1 MQCFVQSCNNSE
13 NISQAEGVTFYRFPS
28 DQHLRA
34 AWLRALGKQHSHLPD
49 SAVVCSQHFL
59 DDDIYET
66 ESDVRQ
72 MSTGAIPSTV
82 QVCMICLDTDSK
94 LLLMSEHKLDEAY
107 ETFTGQPLCD
117 LGNLKQT
124 VCIQCAQRLMNFS
137 RFRDKSLRAR
147 ALMMELV
154 GKHELITR
162 QHIKMINRT
171 KHQLE
176 SNMVLTSLGPD
187 HCDLHIEHPS
197 EDKQTELE
205 ETITVKM
212 EGNYESMSVDDDMDM
227 KNEVDHNVNDFVQD
241 PLKYENSLFQ
251 CTLCSEEFV
260 QEHAYTQHM
269 SMHLQDGDG
278 DGECDASQ
286 VCKPHTAVSSSSSH
300 SPLITENRPADPS
313 PSAHAAMTLVAPRP
327 ANVATDNEN
336 KVKGDDTTEK
346 LIEIDIDF
354 NYQAASGSG
363 TTENKQD
370 DNKFMHALKYESASF
385 QCTLCLEEFVHE
397 HAYMQHMSM
406 HLQNGD
412 GDGECDTPQVCKP
425 HTAVSCSSSHSSL
438 ITENRPADPSP
449 PAHAAMTS
457 ASHLSANLA
466 TFGAMLPTEE
476 PNTSDQQISSK
487 QTNDETKR
495 FVCQYCPFRCKYQS
509 NFTTHMRTH
518 TGEKPFA
525 CKHCD
530 YKCVTNSGLVNHM
543 RTHTGDKPY
552 SCKICDFKSSYKGN
566 LVGHMRTHTGEK
578 PFACNF
584 CEYKSVTN
592 SALVNHLR
600 THTGEKPYSCEFC
613 EYKCVSNTALLK
625 HLRTHTG
632 EKRFSCELCEY
643 KCVSNSALMN
653 HMRTHTGE
661 KPFSCEVC
669 DYKFAHK
676 SHLVRHMKTH
686 TGEKPYL
693 CKFCEYRTAHKDN
706 LVNHTRTHTGER
718 PYWCEVCEYKS
729 AAKSKLVIHMR
740 THTGEKPFACDL
752 CEFRCA
758 VKHNLVIHRR
768 SHTGDK

>member
-1 MQCFVQSCNNSE
+1 MRCCVPSCNNCSE
-13 NISQAEGVTFYRFPS
+13 NSSQAEGITFYSFPS
-28 DQHLRA
+28 EGHLRA
-34 AWLRALGKQHSHLPD
+34 AWLRALGKQDSHLPD

-59 DDDIYET
+59 NDDFYET
-66 ESDVRQ
+66 ESGIRQ
-72 MSTGAIPSTV
+72 IRTGAIPSTV
-82 QVCMICLDTDSK
+82 QVCRICLDTDSK
-94 LLLMSEHKLDEAY
+94 LVLMSKYKLEEEY
-107 ETFTGQPLCD
+107 EKLTQNPLCD
-117 LGNLKQT
+117 QGNLKQT
-124 VCIQCAQRLMNFS
+124 VCIQCAQRLINFS
-137 RFRDKSLRAR
+137 TFRAKSLRAR
-147 ALMMELV
+147 ALMMDLV
-154 GKHELITR
+154 GKHKLVTR

-171 KHQLE
+171 KHQLK

-187 HCDLHIEHPS
+187 HCDLHILEHPS
-197 EDKQTELE
+197 GDKQTESE
-205 ETITVKM
+205 ETRLKVTVKI
-212 EGNYESMSVDDDMDM
+212 EENDESMQVDDMEM
-227 KNEVDHNVNDFVQD
+227 KNEDDNDVNDFVQD
-241 PLKYENSLFQ
+241 PLKYESASLQ
-251 CTLCSEEFV
+251 CTLCLEEFV
-260 QEHAYTQHM
+260 HEHVYMQHM
-269 SMHLQDGDG
+269 NMHLQNNDG
-278 DGECDASQ
+278 DGECDMSQ

-300 SPLITENRPADPS
+300 SSLITENKQADPS
-313 PSAHAAMTLVAPRP
+313 PSTTL
-327 ANVATDNEN
+327 
-336 KVKGDDTTEK
+336 
-346 LIEIDIDF
+346 
-354 NYQAASGSG
+354 AS
-363 TTENKQD
+363 
-370 DNKFMHALKYESASF
+370 
-385 QCTLCLEEFVHE
+385 
-397 HAYMQHMSM
+397 
-406 HLQNGD
+406 
-412 GDGECDTPQVCKP
+412 
-425 HTAVSCSSSHSSL
+425 
-438 ITENRPADPSP
+438 R
-449 PAHAAMTS
+449 
-457 ASHLSANLA
+457 LSANFA
-466 TFGAMLPTEE
+466 TFGVTLPTQEA
-476 PNTSDQQISSK
+476 NTSDQQIPSK
-487 QTNDETKR
+487 QTNDESKR

-525 CKHCD
+525 CTHCD

-578 PFACNF
+578 PFACTH

-661 KPFSCEVC
+661 KPFSCKVC

-740 THTGEKPFACDL
+740 THTGEKPFGCDL
-752 CEFRCA
+752 CEFKCA

>member
-1 MQCFVQSCNNSE
+1 MRCCVPSCNNCSE
-13 NISQAEGVTFYRFPS
+13 NSSQAEGITFYSFPS
-28 DQHLRA
+28 EGHLRA
-34 AWLRALGKQHSHLPD
+34 AWLRALGKQDSHLPD

-59 DDDIYET
+59 NDDFYET
-66 ESDVRQ
+66 ESGIRQ
-72 MSTGAIPSTV
+72 IRTGAIPSTV
-82 QVCMICLDTDSK
+82 QVCRICLDTDSK
-94 LLLMSEHKLDEAY
+94 LVLMSKYKLEEEY
-107 ETFTGQPLCD
+107 EKLTQNPLCD
-117 LGNLKQT
+117 QGNLKQT
-124 VCIQCAQRLMNFS
+124 VCIQCAQRLINFS
-137 RFRDKSLRAR
+137 TFRAKSLRAR
-147 ALMMELV
+147 ALMMDLV
-154 GKHELITR
+154 GKHKLVTR

-171 KHQLE
+171 KHQLK

-187 HCDLHIEHPS
+187 HCDLHILEHPS
-197 EDKQTELE
+197 GDKQTESE
-205 ETITVKM
+205 ETRLKVTVKI
-212 EGNYESMSVDDDMDM
+212 EENDESMQVDDMEM
-227 KNEVDHNVNDFVQD
+227 KNEDDNDVNDFVQD
-241 PLKYENSLFQ
+241 PLKYESASLQ
-251 CTLCSEEFV
+251 CTLCLEEFV
-260 QEHAYTQHM
+260 HEHVYMQHM
-269 SMHLQDGDG
+269 NMHLQNNDG
-278 DGECDASQ
+278 DGECDMSQ

-300 SPLITENRPADPS
+300 SSLITENKQAAPS
-313 PSAHAAMTLVAPRP
+313 PCARAATTLVAPLP
-327 ANVATDNEN
+327 ESLATDNGI
-336 KVKGDDTTEK
+336 KAKGDDKTEK
-346 LIEIDIDF
+346 FIEIDIDF

-363 TTENKQD
+363 VNTTENKQS
-370 DNKFMHALKYESASF
+370 DNFMNPLKYESASF
-385 QCTLCLEEFVHE
+385 QCTFCLEEFAHE
-397 HAYMQHMSM
+397 HAYMQHMNM
-406 HLQNGD
+406 HLQNGA
-412 GDGECDTPQVCKP
+412 GDGECDASQECKP
-425 HTAVSCSSSHSSL
+425 HTAVSSSHSSL
-438 ITENRPADPSP
+438 STENKQADPSP
-449 PAHAAMTS
+449 STTL
-457 ASHLSANLA
+457 ASRLSANFA
-466 TFGAMLPTEE
+466 TFGVTLPTQEA
-476 PNTSDQQISSK
+476 NTSDQQIPSK
-487 QTNDETKR
+487 QTNDESKR

-525 CKHCD
+525 CTHCD

-578 PFACNF
+578 PFACTH

-661 KPFSCEVC
+661 KPFSCKVC

-740 THTGEKPFACDL
+740 THTGEKPFGCDL
-752 CEFRCA
+752 CEFKCA